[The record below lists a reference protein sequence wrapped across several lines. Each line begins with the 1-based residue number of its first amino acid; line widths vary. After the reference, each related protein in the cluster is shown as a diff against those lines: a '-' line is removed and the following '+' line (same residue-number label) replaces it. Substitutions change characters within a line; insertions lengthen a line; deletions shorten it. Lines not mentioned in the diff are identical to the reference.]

1 MVRYNAAVANGLLR
15 GIKDDIL
22 STSGYVYF
30 EFVNIPAA
38 ELANLKTFSVGGN
51 TCYFSALNYAK
62 AVLSSSAAT
71 DKQIELAKATYRYYV
86 AAKAYFAAPVVNIV
100 DLGTLT
106 GDCEAQNGDV
116 LTGAL
121 SGDL

>member
-1 MVRYNAAVANGLLR
+1 MGYLSETTLVIYYKVTGMVRYNAAVANGLLR

-38 ELANLKTFSVGGN
+38 ELANLKTFSVGG
-51 TCYFSALNYAK
+51 TKCCYSALDYAK

-71 DKQIELAKATYRYYV
+71 AEQRELAKATYRYYV
-86 AAKAYFAAPVVNIV
+86 AAKAYFS
-100 DLGTLT
+100 LH
-106 GDCEAQNGDV
+106 
-116 LTGAL
+116 
-121 SGDL
+121 